1 MLERRLPLWISLF
14 LLLSTLTVYWQ
25 VTGYDFTNY
34 DDELYVTQNQWVQAG
49 VTAKSVARAFRTLD
63 VCNWHPATWF
73 SHMLVCEF
81 FGLNPFWHH
90 LTNLILHI
98 ASTLLLFRIFHRMT
112 GEPFKS
118 GFVAALFALH
128 PLNVESVAWI
138 AERKGVLCTF
148 FWMLTLWSYLRYLE
162 RFKVGWYCLV
172 VLFFILGGMAKPMIV
187 TLPFA
192 LLLLDYWPLGRFKAF
207 RSNAARTEK
216 MGLSRYGPVVEK
228 VPLFVIVVMIAAI
241 GFVAQ
246 QRGGALTSID
256 TLPIGTRVSNA
267 IVSYVIYLWK
277 AVYPNGLTVFYPHRI
292 IPAWQVLTSALFLSL
307 VSLGVVLLRK
317 RRPYL
322 AVGWFWYLGT
332 FVPVIQLVQVGR
344 HFTADRYAYIPLV
357 GIFVMVVWGVSDTLH
372 SLPHRRK
379 VLGFSG
385 MACLFV
391 LGGLTWR
398 QAGYWSDSETLFRH
412 GLQVIPNNYVAH
424 NGLARALEAEGKT
437 DEAIRHFEAA
447 LRICPGFTDGR
458 YNFARILAANGKKR
472 EAAEQY
478 LSVLKSDPNFV
489 QAHVNLANILADQG
503 ELNEAVKHYEK
514 ALTLNKDSANA
525 HYNLANAFFRAG
537 RTDDAIAQY
546 RKALDIRPND
556 PSMHYNL
563 GNAYMRNGNF
573 EQAGYQ
579 YSEALRYQPDF
590 VNARVNLG
598 NALARS
604 GDPRKA
610 ILQYEKALE
619 SQPDHAGAHY
629 NLAGAFSALGKT
641 QKAIAHY
648 KEVLR
653 LQPENASAQFQL
665 GLILSNS
672 GRSSEAEEHFLIALQ
687 IKPDFV
693 EARIALADELAVQG
707 KTSEAVD
714 HYNEAMKMNPAV
726 KPMVYYN
733 LACLYALQHKVEKS
747 INCLQ
752 KAVENGF
759 RDWNLLKTDK
769 DLQNIRS
776 SEAFKNI
783 LSAE

>member
-1 MLERRLPLWISLF
+1 MEKHLPLWISLF
-14 LLLSTLTVYWQ
+14 LLLSTLAVFWQ

-49 VTAKSVARAFRTLD
+49 VTAKSVAWSFRTLD
-63 VCNWHPATWF
+63 VSNWHPATWL

-81 FGLNPFWHH
+81 FGLDPSWHH
-90 LTNLILHI
+90 LTNLILHL
-98 ASTLLLFRIFHRMT
+98 ASTLLLFHIFYRMT
-112 GEPFKS
+112 GKPFRS
-118 GFVAALFALH
+118 GFLAALFALH
-128 PLNVESVAWI
+128 PLNVEPVAWI
-138 AERKGVLCTF
+138 AERKGILCAF

-192 LLLLDYWPLGRFKAF
+192 LLLLDYWPLGRFKTLNSDATQ
-207 RSNAARTEK
+207 AEK
-216 MGLSRYGPVVEK
+216 MGLSKYGPVAEK

-246 QRGGALTSID
+246 QRGGALTTID
-256 TLPIGTRVSNA
+256 TLSIGTRVSNA
-267 IVSYVIYLWK
+267 IVSYCIYLWK
-277 AVYPNGLTVFYPHRI
+277 AVYPNHLTVFYPHRI
-292 IPAWQVLTSALFLSL
+292 IPVWQVVASALFLSL
-307 VSLGVVLLRK
+307 VSLAVVWARK

-357 GIFVMVVWGVSDTLH
+357 GIFMMVVWGVSDALH
-372 SLPHRRK
+372 FLPHRK
-379 VLGFSG
+379 KILGFSG
-385 MACLFV
+385 MACLIV
-391 LGGLTWR
+391 LGGLAWW

-412 GLQVIPNNYVAH
+412 GLQVVPNNYVAH
-424 NGLARALEAEGKT
+424 NGLARALEAQGET
-437 DEAIRHFEAA
+437 DEAIRHFETA

-472 EAAEQY
+472 EATEQY
-478 LSVLKSDPNFV
+478 LSVLESDPGFV

-503 ELNEAVKHYEK
+503 YLNEAVKHYEK
-514 ALTLNKDSANA
+514 ALTLNRENANA
-525 HYNLANAFFRAG
+525 RYNLANTFFRAG

-556 PSMHYNL
+556 PSIHYNL

-573 EQAGYQ
+573 EQAVSQ

-604 GDPRKA
+604 GNPRKA
-610 ILQYEKALE
+610 ILQYEKALA
-619 SQPDHAGAHY
+619 SQPDHPGAHY
-629 NLAGAFSALGKT
+629 NLAGAFAASGKT
-641 QKAIAHY
+641 QKAVVHY

-653 LQPENASAQFQL
+653 LQPEDATARFQL

-672 GRSSEAEEHFLIALQ
+672 GRHSEGEEQFSIALQ
-687 IKPDFV
+687 IKPNFV

-707 KTSEAVD
+707 KTSEAVA

-733 LACLYALQHKVEKS
+733 LACLYALQHKVEES
-747 INCLQ
+747 TNCLQ
-752 KAVENGF
+752 EAVENGF
-759 RDWNLLKTDK
+759 HDWNLLKTDE

-776 SEAFKNI
+776 SEAYKNI